1 MLCEILVYSKVVC
14 AQLLSHVW
22 DPMDCGLPGSSVHEI
37 FQARILE
44 WVAISSCRGS
54 SWPRD
59 WTRVSCIG
67 RQILYYWAT
76 WETRAMIVIEIASIN
91 VGSLQKLL
99 DVEHPMGKAKWPHF
113 EMVQRSSWEKHGDLT
128 IWPFDLGQTK
138 KTLFEVIYFTD
149 SCQQQVKLKM
159 ICL

>member
-54 SWPRD
+54 SWVRD
-59 WTRVSCIG
+59 LTHASCIG
-67 RQILYYWAT
+67 RQI
-76 WETRAMIVIEIASIN
+76 IKSQGN
-91 VGSLQKLL
+91 SL
-99 DVEHPMGKAKWPHF
+99 
-113 EMVQRSSWEKHGDLT
+113 T
-128 IWPFDLGQTK
+128 LGQP
-138 KTLFEVIYFTD
+138 
-149 SCQQQVKLKM
+149 SGWSPSG
-159 ICL
+159 

>member
-54 SWPRD
+54 SPHPGFKLTSPLLQAD
-59 WTRVSCIG
+59 S
-67 RQILYYWAT
+67 LLLSYL
-76 WETRAMIVIEIASIN
+76 
-91 VGSLQKLL
+91 GS
-99 DVEHPMGKAKWPHF
+99 P
-113 EMVQRSSWEKHGDLT
+113 LT
-128 IWPFDLGQTK
+128 LW
-138 KTLFEVIYFTD
+138 Y
-149 SCQQQVKLKM
+149 
-159 ICL
+159 